1 MLEFIE
7 WNVQGNQHV
16 VVFLHNG
23 EVIRG
28 KAWAFQKNILRIK
41 SEEVIHN
48 INIEEISDIFSIR
61 KAEGIEN

>member
-1 MLEFIE
+1 LLEFIE

-28 KAWAFQKNILRIK
+28 KALGFQENILRIK
-41 SEEVIHN
+41 SEEFIYN
-48 INIEEISDIFSIR
+48 INIEEISDIFSIS